1 MDEEPYHRETS
12 PIVGRRCPTAPDI
25 LECVL
30 ESTVAVKYGEC
41 YRHLSSM
48 AFAFNGGASPLPNRG
63 LPCIAAWDPSNIS
76 QRWRTPPRIAHFQL
90 SQKSCRRKTICLALW
105 LALHHLHR
113 LRPRCSFR
121 CGIALCSR
129 ILPAS
134 QYTKA
139 DKCYSKADKVLQ

>member
-1 MDEEPYHRETS
+1 MRCQHPHLFVS
-12 PIVGRRCPTAPDI
+12 SVGFSVHPRKPLHPQEDGPDSHMFRS
-25 LECVL
+25 VP
-30 ESTVAVKYGEC
+30 
-41 YRHLSSM
+41 LSS
-48 AFAFNGGASPLPNRG
+48 NYCLPTVRHACKLHRG
-63 LPCIAAWDPSNIS
+63 LPCIAAWHPSNIS

-139 DKCYSKADKVLQ
+139 DKVLQ